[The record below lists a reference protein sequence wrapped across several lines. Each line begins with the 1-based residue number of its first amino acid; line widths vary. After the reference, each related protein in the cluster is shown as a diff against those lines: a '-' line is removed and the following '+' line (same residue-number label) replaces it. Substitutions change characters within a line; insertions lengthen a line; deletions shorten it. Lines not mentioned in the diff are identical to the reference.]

1 LRESFDEMKNE
12 ADIVTAPSAK
22 LGGNTGLAFARCGA
36 RATLLTRGHATVAGV
51 PAFQTRPIAIVVDV
65 TEAKGLA
72 AAAHDIIQ
80 DPGHS
85 DEPAN
90 ATISVISHLGCGVD
104 QPILATHVPHGV
116 EPA

>member
-1 LRESFDEMKNE
+1 MKIKNE
-12 ADIVTAPSAK
+12 ADIVSVPSER
-22 LGGNTGLAFARCGA
+22 LGGNTVLAFARRGA
-36 RATLLTRGHATVAGV
+36 RAALLARGHAEAAEVQ
-51 PAFQTRPIAIVVDV
+51 AFQTRPTAIVVDV

-90 ATISVISHLGCGVD
+90 ATISVISHVGCGVD
-104 QPILATHVPHGV
+104 HPILAPHVPHPV
-116 EPA
+116 VPA